1 MCRVVV
7 AGVSAIAPFCLAA
20 SAGEH
25 ARPAG
30 MLESFEPDC
39 ILAICQIYVYRHSVY
54 GIRPGRRDD
63 AGQNPESR
71 SFGARRQDYY
81 YKHVSIEQATLGIMC
96 TALLGEAHMDTLGHT
111 IQKTGSS

>member
-1 MCRVVV
+1 MMAAHQGWEGEERQATRREMCMDSAPMSGGSMCRVVV
-7 AGVSAIAPFCLAA
+7 AGVSAIALFCLAA

-63 AGQNPESR
+63 AGQNPES
-71 SFGARRQDYY
+71 
-81 YKHVSIEQATLGIMC
+81 
-96 TALLGEAHMDTLGHT
+96 
-111 IQKTGSS
+111 